1 MISTI
6 KDKQKVK
13 CIMSILILSLENRT
27 WWVVLIFPTINSFL
41 SFHWRWKYLMKHRP
55 KYSAELLKKNL
66 LRNLTQHLLFLSLN
80 MWLEMFQPYY
90 QVLVRF
96 FFVNL
101 PQPRVIWEEEFQ
113 LRKGLNC
120 WQMFLSCLVLQLTSL
135 KETHRDLH

>member
-113 LRKGLNC
+113 LRKGLHC

>member
-55 KYSAELLKKNL
+55 KYSAELLKKISL
-66 LRNLTQHLLFLSLN
+66 EIWLSIFSFLAWTCGWRCFN
-80 MWLEMFQPYY
+80 HITRYWWD
-90 QVLVRF
+90 F

-113 LRKGLNC
+113 LRKGLHC